1 VDREA
6 IFDDVVARLE
16 GRMAALQS
24 GRFDVSNWRARQ
36 LLDGWEVELDL
47 GAEGHLQGRVV
58 GFDGSSGALI
68 LSVDGTERAIS
79 TGEVARVVRAATP

>member
-1 VDREA
+1 
-6 IFDDVVARLE
+6 
-16 GRMAALQS
+16 MAALHS
-24 GRFDVSNWRARQ
+24 GRFDVSSWRARQ

-68 LSVDGTERAIS
+68 LSVDGTERAILA
-79 TGEVARVVRAATP
+79 GEVTKVVRIAIP